1 MNLISDA
8 ELAERFG
15 ITVAKLHEL
24 RKRHHWPH
32 VKLGRFE
39 VRFTEDQVE
48 QIVDRHAVTPAAPV
62 PFAEAVAGTSL
73 AGQTKRSA
81 SRRRSA

>member
-1 MNLISDA
+1 MNLISDTD
-8 ELAERFG
+8 LAERFR
-15 ITVAKLHEL
+15 IDVAKLHEL

-39 VRFTEDQVE
+39 VRFTEAQVE
-48 QIVDRHAVTPAAPV
+48 QIVERHAVTPAEPV
-62 PFAEAVAGTSL
+62 TFAQVV

-81 SRRRSA
+81 GRRRSA

>member
-1 MNLISDA
+1 MNLITDTD
-8 ELAERFG
+8 LAERFG
-15 ITVAKLHEL
+15 LSVDKLHEL

-39 VRFTEDQVE
+39 VRFTEAQVE
-48 QIVDRHAVTPAAPV
+48 QIIGQHAVTPVSETATVRPV
-62 PFAEAVAGTSL
+62 